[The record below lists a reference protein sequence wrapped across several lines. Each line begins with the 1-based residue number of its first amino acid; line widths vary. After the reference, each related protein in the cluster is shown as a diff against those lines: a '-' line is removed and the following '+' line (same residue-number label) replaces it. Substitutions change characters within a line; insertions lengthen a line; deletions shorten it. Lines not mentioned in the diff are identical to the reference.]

1 MRCSYSLLLVSK
13 LPLASY
19 LRSYSMTFMKY
30 KLTKSIA
37 LTAVAMGLFVMA
49 GCASNK
55 PTKSAAAAAKPAVWP
70 LTIKDP
76 AANESG
82 AQIWAENCMR
92 CHQLRSPS
100 QYTPAQWGIIVQ
112 YMRLR
117 AGLTG
122 TQAKKV
128 LAFLQSA
135 SAH

>member
-1 MRCSYSLLLVSK
+1 MNIMNYKIAKSVVLVAAGAGLLV
-13 LPLASY
+13 L
-19 LRSYSMTFMKY
+19 
-30 KLTKSIA
+30 
-37 LTAVAMGLFVMA
+37 A

-55 PTKSAAAAAKPAVWP
+55 TTKSAASASAPAVWP

-76 AANESG
+76 AAHESG

-92 CHQLRSPS
+92 CHELRSPS
-100 QYTPAQWGIIVQ
+100 QYTPAQWGIIIQ
-112 YMRLR
+112 YMRLK

>member
-1 MRCSYSLLLVSK
+1 MN
-13 LPLASY
+13 
-19 LRSYSMTFMKY
+19 FMKY
-30 KLTKSIA
+30 KITKSIA
-37 LTAVAMGLFVMA
+37 LAGAATGLLLLA

-55 PTKSAAAAAKPAVWP
+55 STKSAAAAAKPAVWP

-92 CHQLRSPS
+92 CHELRSPS
-100 QYTPAQWGIIVQ
+100 QYTPAQWGVIIQ
-112 YMRLR
+112 YMRLK

>member
-1 MRCSYSLLLVSK
+1 MN
-13 LPLASY
+13 
-19 LRSYSMTFMKY
+19 FMKY
-30 KLTKSIA
+30 KITKSMTFA
-37 LTAVAMGLFVMA
+37 AAVTGLMLLG

-55 PTKSAAAAAKPAVWP
+55 SAKPAAAGAKPAVWP
-70 LTIKDP
+70 LSIKDP

>member
-1 MRCSYSLLLVSK
+1 
-13 LPLASY
+13 
-19 LRSYSMTFMKY
+19 MTFITY
-30 KLTKSIA
+30 KMTKSIA
-37 LTAVAMGLFVMA
+37 LTGAAVGLLFMA
-49 GCASNK
+49 GCAANK
-55 PTKSAAAAAKPAVWP
+55 STKSAAAAAKPAVWP

-100 QYTPAQWGIIVQ
+100 QYTPAQWGIIMQ

-122 TQAKKV
+122 TQEKKV

>member
-1 MRCSYSLLLVSK
+1 
-13 LPLASY
+13 
-19 LRSYSMTFMKY
+19 MTFITNKM
-30 KLTKSIA
+30 TKSLAI
-37 LTAVAMGLFVMA
+37 TAVAVGFLFIA
-49 GCASNK
+49 GCAANK
-55 PTKSAAAAAKPAVWP
+55 STKTAAATSKPAVWP
-70 LTIKDP
+70 LTLKDP
-76 AANESG
+76 ATTESG

-92 CHQLRSPS
+92 CHELRSPS

-112 YMRLR
+112 YMRLK

>member
-1 MRCSYSLLLVSK
+1 MNIMKYQITKSVVLAAAGAGLLL
-13 LPLASY
+13 L
-19 LRSYSMTFMKY
+19 
-30 KLTKSIA
+30 
-37 LTAVAMGLFVMA
+37 A

-55 PTKSAAAAAKPAVWP
+55 STKPAAAATAKPAVWP

-100 QYTPAQWGIIVQ
+100 QYTPAQWGVIIQ
-112 YMRLR
+112 YMRLK

>member
-1 MRCSYSLLLVSK
+1 MN
-13 LPLASY
+13 
-19 LRSYSMTFMKY
+19 FMKY
-30 KLTKSIA
+30 KITKSIA
-37 LTAVAMGLFVMA
+37 LAGAMTGLLLLA

-55 PTKSAAAAAKPAVWP
+55 PTKTANASAKPAVWP

-92 CHQLRSPS
+92 CHELRSPS
-100 QYTPAQWGIIVQ
+100 QYTPAQWGVIIQ
-112 YMRLR
+112 YMRLK

>member
-1 MRCSYSLLLVSK
+1 
-13 LPLASY
+13 
-19 LRSYSMTFMKY
+19 MTFMKY
-30 KLTKSIA
+30 KITKSIA
-37 LTAVAMGLFVMA
+37 ITATAAGLLLLA

-55 PTKSAAAAAKPAVWP
+55 PTKSAAATAKPGVWP
-70 LTIKDP
+70 LSIKDP

-92 CHQLRSPS
+92 CHELRSPS
-100 QYTPAQWGIIVQ
+100 QYTPAQWGVIIQ
-112 YMRLR
+112 YMRLK

-122 TQAKKV
+122 EQAKKV

>member
-1 MRCSYSLLLVSK
+1 
-13 LPLASY
+13 
-19 LRSYSMTFMKY
+19 MTFMKY

-37 LTAVAMGLFVMA
+37 FTAVAMGLFVMA

-55 PTKSAAAAAKPAVWP
+55 STKSAAAAKPAVWP

-92 CHQLRSPS
+92 CHELRSPS

>member
-1 MRCSYSLLLVSK
+1 MTFITYKMTKSLTLTAAALGLLL
-13 LPLASY
+13 
-19 LRSYSMTFMKY
+19 
-30 KLTKSIA
+30 
-37 LTAVAMGLFVMA
+37 MA
-49 GCASNK
+49 GCAANK
-55 PTKSAAAAAKPAVWP
+55 STKTATATSKPGVWP
-70 LTIKDP
+70 LTFKDP
-76 AANESG
+76 ATTESG

-92 CHQLRSPS
+92 CHELRSPS